1 MGSKRFRGKVLK
13 KIYNKPLIL
22 ILIERLKK
30 SRLINRIVVATSI
43 KKNDD
48 ILYNLCS
55 KKNIHC
61 FRGPE
66 LDVLSRYYKCAIQ
79 HNATTVV
86 RITADCPMID
96 PKLVDK
102 IIKFFF
108 RKKFD
113 YVSNTTPLETST
125 WPNGSDVEVFSFKA
139 LKKINQLKLNKN
151 YREHVTNF
159 FINSKKFTSYQ
170 IKNYSD
176 WSKFRYTVD
185 YPKDLKLVKKIVYE
199 INKKKIFG
207 YTKEIIDLLKK
218 FK

>member
-1 MGSKRFRGKVLK
+1 MIVAIIQARMGSKRFRGKVLK

-125 WPNGSDVEVFSFKA
+125 WPNGSDVEVFSMQGLERTHKEA
-139 LKKINQLKLNKN
+139 VSDED
-151 YREHVTNF
+151 REHVTFYFWKNAENLAF
-159 FINSKKFTSYQ
+159 LRSLEGLAKVSNEIGDLDEAERCYQFLKQLDPNYKKS
-170 IKNYSD
+170 
-176 WSKFRYTVD
+176 
-185 YPKDLKLVKKIVYE
+185 P
-199 INKKKIFG
+199 
-207 YTKEIIDLLKK
+207 
-218 FK
+218 